1 MYANH
6 QFVCARRYSCP
17 CPIRCRVNNM
27 KNTGS
32 KAKTE
37 GGEALQGQICGWMCL
52 CIYMW
57 VLYGWGVGSEC
68 MWVFG
73 WEVLGAF
80 KGESVKMRFDKYK
93 RIYAVYVAFAMY
105 V

>member
-1 MYANH
+1 
-6 QFVCARRYSCP
+6 
-17 CPIRCRVNNM
+17 
-27 KNTGS
+27 
-32 KAKTE
+32 
-37 GGEALQGQICGWMCL
+37 
-52 CIYMW
+52 
-57 VLYGWGVGSEC
+57 